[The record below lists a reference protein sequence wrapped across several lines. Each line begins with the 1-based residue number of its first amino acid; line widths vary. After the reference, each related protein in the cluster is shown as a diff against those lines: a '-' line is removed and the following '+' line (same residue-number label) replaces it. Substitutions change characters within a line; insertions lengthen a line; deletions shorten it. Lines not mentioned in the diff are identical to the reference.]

1 MFGIVR
7 FIINIVAT
15 IIELSLVFRLVLKFV
30 QANPGTPFVAWIY
43 GMTEL
48 LVAPFSRI
56 LPNWKISNFVIDFS
70 TLTALIVYAIVAAL
84 ILRILPGRHREIDV

>member
-7 FIINIVAT
+7 FVINIIAT
-15 IIELSLVFRLVLKFV
+15 IIELLLVFRLVFKFV

-43 GMTEL
+43 GMTGG
-48 LVAPFSRI
+48 LVAPFTKI

-70 TLTALIVYAIVAAL
+70 TLTALIVYAIVASL
-84 ILRILPGRHREIDV
+84 LLRIFPGRRSESEI